1 MRTLKSFLSGRA
13 HEATASARFTDLHD
27 PSTAEPV
34 ARASSDGA
42 DFAAALA
49 FARREG
55 GPALR
60 SMSFAGR
67 GELLKAMSKA
77 LREGRDELL
86 DLSRLNNGTTA
97 SDGAFDV
104 DGATGALFY
113 YSTIG
118 KALGDRRTIADGDGV
133 QIGKA
138 ETFWGEHVLV
148 PRQGVAVH
156 INAFNFPAWGF
167 GEKAAQAILAGVPVI
182 TKPATATALVAER
195 AVERILEAGILPP
208 GALQLICGSTGDL
221 LDRLEPQDVVAFTG
235 SADTAMAL
243 RSRPAVLRVNARFN
257 VEADSLNAAVL
268 APDVSAGSATFDRF
282 VKDVAREV
290 TQKAGQKC
298 TAIRRIF
305 VPAALIDATLEALGA
320 RLAKVA
326 VGNPIDP
333 AVTMGPL
340 ATASQLE
347 EARAGVGALAR
358 EARVVRGGADAVT
371 GAGNGYFLAP
381 TLLHAPDL
389 AAAPTVHS
397 REVFAPVA
405 TVLGYDGSAAEASAA
420 VALGGGTLVTS
431 VYTDDAVWLR
441 DFVERGAAVTGRIYV
456 GSTNSDGF
464 GSGAALPQSQHGGPG
479 RAGDGA
485 ELGGLAGL
493 KLYLQRAAVQGDKS
507 LLRAALD

>member
-1 MRTLKSFLSGRA
+1 MRTLKSFLSGQA
-13 HEATASARFTDLHD
+13 HEAPASARFSPLHD
-27 PSTAEPV
+27 PSTGEAV
-34 ARASSDGA
+34 ARASTEGA
-42 DFAAALA
+42 DFGAALD
-49 FARREG
+49 FARRQG

-60 SMSFAGR
+60 AMTFGQR

-86 DLSRLNNGTTA
+86 DLSRQNNGTTV
-97 SDGAFDV
+97 SDGAFDI

-118 KALGDRRTIADGDGV
+118 KALGERHVLDDGEGV
-133 QIGKA
+133 QIGKG

-167 GEKAAQAILAGVPVI
+167 GEKVAQAILAGVPVI

-195 AVERILEAGILPP
+195 AVERILDAGILPP
-208 GALQLICGSTGDL
+208 GALQLICGGTGDL

-268 APDVSAGSATFDRF
+268 APDVTAGSATFDRF
-282 VKDVAREV
+282 VKDVAREM

-298 TAIRRIF
+298 TAIRRVF
-305 VPAALIDATLEALGA
+305 VPAPLTEVAIEALAA
-320 RLAKVA
+320 RLAKTV
-326 VGNPIDP
+326 VGNPID
-333 AVTMGPL
+333 ATVTMGPL

-347 EARAGVGALAR
+347 DARAGLAALSR
-358 EARVVRGGADAVT
+358 EARVVRGGAEPVAGTDA
-371 GAGNGYFLAP
+371 GYFLAP

-389 AAAPTVHS
+389 DAAPTVHA

-405 TVLGYDGSAAEASAA
+405 TVLAYDGSAAGAAAA

-431 VYTDDAVWLR
+431 IYTDDATWLR
-441 DFVERGAAVTGRIYV
+441 GFVERGAASTGRIYV
-456 GSTNSDGF
+456 GSANSEGF

-493 KLYLQRAAVQGDKS
+493 KLYLQRAAIQGDKS
-507 LLRAALD
+507 LLRGALD